1 MFESDPD
8 NERLIDYYGGL
19 LQLHGPSE
27 AALGCTRSKQVI
39 RFAAAARYANFD
51 GKSLVDVGC
60 GFGDFYAYLEAV
72 GKVPREYLGL
82 DIMPEFIN
90 KARNMESDGVK
101 FRTADFFREDQLG
114 IVDNVF
120 AFGIFNHLAGR
131 SEREGLD
138 RLDAFLKKATALA
151 DQAVIIDF
159 LSDRVDFR
167 RNPEKDRHWSP
178 SEVLEVAG
186 KHSQSVILDHSYL
199 PFEFMLVLH
208 PNRNIDRTDA
218 LFCA

>member
-1 MFESDPD
+1 MFQSDPD
-8 NERLIDYYGGL
+8 NERLIEYYQGL
-19 LQLHGPSE
+19 LKLHGPSE

-51 GKSLVDVGC
+51 GKSVVDVGC

-90 KARNMESDGVK
+90 KARSMESDRAKFVK
-101 FRTADFFREDQLG
+101 ADFFKEEQLG
-114 IVDNVF
+114 LVDSVF

-131 SEREGLD
+131 SEKEGLD
-138 RLDAFLKKATALA
+138 RLDAFLTKATALA

-178 SEVLEVAG
+178 SEVLEVAS
-186 KHSQSVILDHSYL
+186 KHSQSVTLDHSYL
-199 PFEFMLVLH
+199 PFEFLLVLH
-208 PNRNIDRTDA
+208 PRRKIDRTDA
-218 LFCA
+218 LFFA